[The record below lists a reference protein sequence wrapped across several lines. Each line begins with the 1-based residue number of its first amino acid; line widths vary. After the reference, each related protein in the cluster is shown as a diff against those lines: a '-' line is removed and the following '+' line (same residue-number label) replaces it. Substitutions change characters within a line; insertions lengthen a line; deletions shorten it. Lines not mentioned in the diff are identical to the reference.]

1 MSETHAGL
9 APAALRTFAVA
20 AGVCLA
26 NFYYVQPLL
35 VVIGRS
41 FGLTEA
47 AMGLV
52 PTLTQFGLGL
62 GVLFLLPLGDVVDNR
77 RIVTIAIAFQ
87 VLALFVMATATS
99 LPFFLAASMIMGFSG
114 ITSYLLAPY
123 VAHLVQPSQRGRVI
137 GLMARGAIFG
147 ILLART
153 VSGLIGYYAGWR
165 TVYLL
170 AALSMLA
177 LLVLLRRYM
186 EPVARPITANYGT
199 LLLSLSKLLRK
210 EEGVWKAVFTQA
222 LNFGS
227 FNALWLGLSLYLESP
242 RFGFHSD
249 TIGLFGLLGAGAA
262 MVAPLA
268 GRFVDRRGPRVALRY
283 ALAMTV
289 LAWIVML
296 ALPNLFGIVIGII
309 LIDLGASSSDVSNRT
324 ILFRLHPDIRTR
336 LMAIYSVGMFFC
348 GGIISLLTTIL
359 WAHAGWIGICTLGLG
374 VTSVAFL
381 VNLRAAPETMPPESL
396 EEQH

>member
-1 MSETHAGL
+1 MSETPAGL
-9 APAALRTFAVA
+9 PPAALRTFTVA

-35 VVIGRS
+35 VDIGRS

-47 AMGLV
+47 VMGLV
-52 PTLTQFGLGL
+52 PTLTQLGLGL
-62 GVLFLLPLGDVVDNR
+62 GVLFLLPLGDVMDNR
-77 RIVTIAIAFQ
+77 RIVSIAIAFQ
-87 VLALFVMATATS
+87 ILALFVMATATA
-99 LPFFLAASMIMGFSG
+99 LPFFLAASMVMGFSG

-123 VAHLVQPSQRGRVI
+123 VAHLVQPSQRGRII
-137 GLMARGAIFG
+137 GLMARGAILG

-186 EPVARPITANYGT
+186 EPVARPTAASYGA
-199 LLLSLSKLLRK
+199 LLRSLSHLLRK

-249 TIGLFGLLGAGAA
+249 TVGLFGLLGAGAA
-262 MVAPLA
+262 MLVPFA
-268 GRFVDRRGPRVALRY
+268 GHFVDRRGPRAALRY

-289 LAWIVML
+289 LAWVVML
-296 ALPNLFGIVIGII
+296 ALPNLFGLVVGII

-348 GGIISLLTTIL
+348 GGIVSLLTTVL
-359 WAHAGWIGICTLGLG
+359 WAHAGWIGICALGLG
-374 VTSVAFL
+374 VTSIAFL
-381 VNLRAAPETMPPESL
+381 VNLRVAPETMPPESL
-396 EEQH
+396 GAPH